1 MNNQSCNIPRFLI
14 LPRGNDVFTYR
25 VILHESLTTDR
36 TGFVGSSD
44 FLADLNLCLELIG
57 RFNNAIL
64 SSVRFINEVSITR
77 EYIGDLISNSKL
89 NDEMYFDYTI
99 RVCDKSRTVTIE
111 KSNSEVVPEKNSA
124 DHTSPYEN
132 FQNTEQIPNAT
143 NHAQEDIANENPFE
157 DLHSD
162 PSDDW
167 SGMDSFYDQT
177 HRPIPSSDS
186 DYVVSAE
193 SSTATACS
201 SKDFYNNSDGTLE
214 GKMRPVRVHQNKID
228 QNIRFEDSWENM
240 ISSSEEYDGKY
251 IQVTEMK
258 PEEEDDAGYLRRIT
272 AEGVPE
278 PDALSNIRSH
288 RRAHIS
294 WIKLMKKKEEEDKH
308 IDWSEATKECRDYDW
323 RIFLN
328 SGANRKVEQ
337 LQRFDFDWKILYGD
351 SDMQEAEEAEVE
363 EAEKSLSA
371 KNDKSD
377 DSEESP
383 VRKQL

>member
-1 MNNQSCNIPRFLI
+1 
-14 LPRGNDVFTYR
+14 
-25 VILHESLTTDR
+25 
-36 TGFVGSSD
+36 
-44 FLADLNLCLELIG
+44 
-57 RFNNAIL
+57 
-64 SSVRFINEVSITR
+64 
-77 EYIGDLISNSKL
+77 
-89 NDEMYFDYTI
+89 
-99 RVCDKSRTVTIE
+99 
-111 KSNSEVVPEKNSA
+111 
-124 DHTSPYEN
+124 
-132 FQNTEQIPNAT
+132 
-143 NHAQEDIANENPFE
+143 
-157 DLHSD
+157 
-162 PSDDW
+162 
-167 SGMDSFYDQT
+167 
-177 HRPIPSSDS
+177 
-186 DYVVSAE
+186 
-193 SSTATACS
+193 
-201 SKDFYNNSDGTLE
+201 
-214 GKMRPVRVHQNKID
+214 MRPVRVHQNKID

-308 IDWSEATKECRDYDW
+308 TDWSEATKECRDYDW

-351 SDMQEAEEAEVE
+351 SDMQEAEAD

>member
-1 MNNQSCNIPRFLI
+1 
-14 LPRGNDVFTYR
+14 
-25 VILHESLTTDR
+25 
-36 TGFVGSSD
+36 
-44 FLADLNLCLELIG
+44 
-57 RFNNAIL
+57 
-64 SSVRFINEVSITR
+64 
-77 EYIGDLISNSKL
+77 
-89 NDEMYFDYTI
+89 MYFDYTI

-111 KSNSEVVPEKNSA
+111 KSNSEVVPENNSA
-124 DHTSPYEN
+124 DHTSPVEN
-132 FQNTEQIPNAT
+132 FQNTEQIQNT
-143 NHAQEDIANENPFE
+143 TDHAQEEIANENSIE

-167 SGMDSFYDQT
+167 SGIDSFDDQT
-177 HRPIPSSDS
+177 NRPIPSSDS

-201 SKDFYNNSDGTLE
+201 SKDFDNNSDGTLE

-258 PEEEDDAGYLRRIT
+258 PEEDDAGYLRRIT

-278 PDALSNIRSH
+278 PDALSNIR
-288 RRAHIS
+288 
-294 WIKLMKKKEEEDKH
+294 KEEDKYT
-308 IDWSEATKECRDYDW
+308 DWSEATKECRDYDW

-337 LQRFDFDWKILYGD
+337 LQRFDYDWKILYGD
-351 SDMQEAEEAEVE
+351 SDMQEAEEAG